1 MVKETVEARIVEFFV
16 YEGHRIDAVLT
27 VFEDAPGHLVEVARF
42 PGVSAMNILVL
53 SRGAPKVGHSALF
66 GSYDSCNRAA
76 VITVL
81 YA

>member
-27 VFEDAPGHLVEVARF
+27 VFEDAPGHLVEVARL
-42 PGVSAMNILVL
+42 PGVSAMTFSFCPAVRL
-53 SRGAPKVGHSALF
+53 RERHSALF
-66 GSYDSCNRAA
+66 VSCDSCNRAA